1 MATGGRKLT
10 DESWN
15 GSRLRRLTALA
26 TAIGL
31 ALAMTLGLSLGPR
44 AHAAGEPKMKI
55 ALTGDIDTLNPFLA
69 IFASSTGIL
78 RLQYESLVDYGTSN
92 EIVPGLSDKWTTSAD
107 GKTWTFDIPADRK
120 WSDGQPLTA
129 QDAAWTFNA
138 VKTQGALQQAN
149 GGLVTNIDSV
159 TAKDDHTLVM
169 VLSAAQASNPG
180 SELPIVPEHVWSK
193 VNAAKYA
200 NDKDTVGSGPYIISS
215 YTQGQNVEM
224 TTNPNFWRGPAKT
237 GGLTYISYK
246 STDAAVQALR
256 TGEVDLVSGLTP
268 AQFNSLKGQQGITTN
283 SGAGRR
289 YQAIGINPGTT
300 DIHGKAM
307 GNGNA
312 ALHDQKLRAAIVT
325 AIDKNTLLS
334 RVLEGYGKPAQT
346 EEPSVYPLYYG
357 YASGADQHSYD
368 IAKANQM
375 LDDAG
380 YRKGSD
386 GIRLDKSGKPLTL
399 RLMGRNSDPTHPLM
413 ANYVKAWMKDI
424 GINLN
429 VSMVS
434 PNQVNETSTL
444 GQYDLYFTGWGI
456 GPDPDF
462 QLSINRCSSRPNS
475 DGSGATSENNYCDPD
490 FDKLYQAQH
499 TALDQTKRSELVRQA
514 FTMIN
519 NAAVNDVL
527 FYADSLEAYRSDKF
541 GDFTTQPV
549 KGGVISGQNGYWGFY
564 SAQPVTA
571 ENAQAQG
578 GGIPG
583 WAIGVGAAVV
593 VIVVAGIV
601 IAVRRRTP
609 AADKE

>member
-1 MATGGRKLT
+1 M
-10 DESWN
+10 
-15 GSRLRRLTALA
+15 

-31 ALAMTLGLSLGPR
+31 ALALTLGLSSGPR
-44 AHAAGEPKMKI
+44 AHAAGEPKMKV
-55 ALTGDIDTLNPFLA
+55 ALTSDIDTLNPFLA
-69 IFASSTGIL
+69 IFSSSTGIL
-78 RLQYESLVDYGTSN
+78 RLQYESLVDNGLNN
-92 EIVPGLSDKWTTSAD
+92 EIVPGLADTWQTSSD

-138 VKTQGALQQAN
+138 VKTQPALQKAN
-149 GGLVTNIDSV
+149 GGLVTNISSV

-169 VLSAAQASNPG
+169 VLAAAQASNPG
-180 SELPIVPEHVWSK
+180 SELPIVPQHVWSK
-193 VNAAKYA
+193 VDASTYG
-200 NDKDTVGSGPYIISS
+200 NDKDTVGSGPYVISS
-215 YTQGQNVEM
+215 YTQGQNVEL
-224 TTNPNFWRGPAKT
+224 TTNPNFWRGPAKI
-237 GGLTYISYK
+237 GGLTYVSYK

-268 AQFNSLKGQQGITTN
+268 AQFNSLKGQQGISTN

-289 YQAIGINPGTT
+289 YQALAINPGTT
-300 DIHGKAM
+300 SVKGKAM
-307 GNGNA
+307 GNGNP
-312 ALHDQKLRAAIVT
+312 ALKDPKLRAAIVT
-325 AIDKNTLLS
+325 AVDKNTLLDK
-334 RVLEGYGKPAQT
+334 VIQGYGKAAET
-346 EEPSVYPLYYG
+346 EEPAVYPLYHG
-357 YASGADQHSYD
+357 YADGAEKHAFDL
-368 IAKANQM
+368 AEANRM

-380 YRKGSD
+380 YEKGSD
-386 GIRLDKSGKPLTL
+386 GIRLDKDGDPLTL

-424 GINLN
+424 GINLT

-434 PNQVNETSTL
+434 PNQVNVTSTL

-462 QLSINRCSSRPNS
+462 QLSINQCSSRPNP

-490 FDKLYQAQH
+490 FDKLYTAQH
-499 TALDQTKRSELVRQA
+499 TELDQTKRSELVRQA

-519 NAAVNDVL
+519 NASVNAVL

-541 GDFTTQPV
+541 GSFSTQPV

-571 ENAQAQG
+571 DQTSAQG
-578 GGIPG
+578 GVPG

-593 VIVVAGIV
+593 VIIVAGVIV
-601 IAVRRRTP
+601 LVRRRTP